1 VPQQT
6 AKPARPAIRAGQALG
21 LTIFVATAAF
31 LTALLLSGVGSV
43 FDSLQKAAVSF
54 STLCAAI
61 AAFVMLLDAAD
72 LWVRGR
78 KMTAHSVRLFRSLVF
93 VAVLGAL
100 AASMLGG
107 NSLVIIFLAPAMVTY
122 LLITRRVPKS
132 PYATATGSARSG
144 SRGGSSGSSGGGR
157 PAGPTQKARQRK
169 GGKKHH

>member
-1 VPQQT
+1 M
-6 AKPARPAIRAGQALG
+6 
-21 LTIFVATAAF
+21 
-31 LTALLLSGVGSV
+31 GSV

-78 KMTAHSVRLFRSLVF
+78 KMTAYSVKMFRSLVF

-122 LLITRRVPKS
+122 LLITRRNPRQSVRDGDGLGALRLSRRLVRFVGRRSSCRLDPEVAPAQGRQEAPLS
-132 PYATATGSARSG
+132 PPASG
-144 SRGGSSGSSGGGR
+144 
-157 PAGPTQKARQRK
+157 
-169 GGKKHH
+169 